1 MSFLFLNIPN
11 WLNLFTE
18 DQNKLPLLV
27 EYPHN
32 LTLKPGDTARFS
44 CKTFDQ
50 LYTKVDWYFLNG
62 TNPRDIETEDLLLFK
77 KMVNNHN
84 VRLLL
89 MYYLKNY

>member
-1 MSFLFLNIPN
+1 MYN
-11 WLNLFTE
+11 WFTE

-50 LYTKVDWYFLNG
+50 LHTKVDWYFLNG
-62 TNPRDIETEDLLLFK
+62 TNPRDIETEDLLLST
-77 KMVNNHN
+77 KMVNSHN
-84 VRLLL
+84 VRFSLVITIVIEKYCLS
-89 MYYLKNY
+89 